1 MCIMGYIPSSYET
14 DVDDLIFGADEQVIR
29 SER

>member
-1 MCIMGYIPSSYET
+1 MMYNGVFYGT
-14 DVDDLIFGADEQVIR
+14 DIDDLIFGSDEQVIR

>member
-1 MCIMGYIPSSYET
+1 MMMYNGVFCGT
-14 DVDDLIFGADEQVIR
+14 DIDDLIFGSDEQVIR